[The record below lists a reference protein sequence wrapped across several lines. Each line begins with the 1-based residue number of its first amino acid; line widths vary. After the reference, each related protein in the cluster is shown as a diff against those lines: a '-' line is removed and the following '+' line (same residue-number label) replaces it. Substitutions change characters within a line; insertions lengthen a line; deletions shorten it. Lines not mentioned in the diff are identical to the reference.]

1 MKNHVRIKIKAKVKE
16 EADQLT
22 WHDLELGFDQGD
34 HEILID
40 KKGFLTELG
49 LTIFLDIMTQT
60 ISCLVRDASED
71 GHNEGAIIGAIIKQ
85 LEDNLISIEI

>member
-1 MKNHVRIKIKAKVKE
+1 MKNHVRIKIKAKVEE

-22 WHDLELGFDQGD
+22 WHDLELGFDQGN
-34 HEILID
+34 HEKLID
-40 KKGFLTELG
+40 EKGLTEVG
-49 LTIFLDIMTQT
+49 LIMFLDIMTQT
-60 ISCLVRDASED
+60 ISYMVRDAGED